1 MQPALSRRNHPVP
14 KLFLFIMPLVTL
26 TSDIG
31 SQDYLVGAIKGR
43 LLRIDPAFQIID
55 ISHSLSPF
63 NYPQAAYVCR
73 SAIRNFP
80 EFTFHVVL
88 INLFES
94 KPEQLLL
101 AFHNNQYVI
110 CADNGLLSMILEDKP
125 EMVIGIPL
133 EKAAIKNTLYC
144 IDIAARAITQLANGE
159 PVERIGIPDAEYNE
173 KNPLRPL
180 LGESWI
186 EGQIIFIDNF
196 ENVVVN
202 ITQEQFEQQRKGRRF
217 KIVFKRDEV
226 IERISGSYA
235 DVPQGEKLV
244 LFNSAGYMEIAI
256 NKGNAAGLFG
266 LRGFNENTESHAMM
280 HNRLFY
286 QTVKVFFE

>member
-1 MQPALSRRNHPVP
+1 
-14 KLFLFIMPLVTL
+14 MPLVTL

-31 SQDYLVGAIKGR
+31 QQDYLVGAVKGR
-43 LLRIDPAFQIID
+43 LLRINPEFNIID

-73 SAIRNFP
+73 SAIKNFP
-80 EFTFHVVL
+80 EYTFHIVL

-94 KPEQLLL
+94 KPDQLLL
-101 AFHNNQYVI
+101 AYHKDQYII
-110 CADNGLLSMILEDKP
+110 CADNGLLSMILEEKP
-125 EMVIGIPL
+125 EMVIGVPM
-133 EKAAIKNTLYC
+133 EKTAIKNTLYC
-144 IDIAARAITQLANGE
+144 IDVAAKAITQLVNGE
-159 PVERIGIPDAEYNE
+159 PLGEIGIPDPDYLE
-173 KNPLRPL
+173 KNPLRPT
-180 LGESWI
+180 LGEDWI

-196 ENVVVN
+196 ENVIVN

-226 IERISGSYA
+226 VERISGSYA
-235 DVPQGEKLV
+235 DVAEGEKLV

-266 LRGFNENTESHAMM
+266 LKGYSENSQQLSSTAMLS
-280 HNRLFY
+280 RLFY
-286 QTVKVFFE
+286 QTVKVFFN